1 MRLIYGGGGAGLL
14 DGGTRSNHHADT
26 QEDPEAIVQSVAQ
39 TDSEDEGW
47 IHCLSK

>member
-1 MRLIYGGGGAGLL
+1 MIL
-14 DGGTRSNHHADT
+14 HF
-26 QEDPEAIVQSVAQ
+26 QEDSEAIVQSVTQ